1 LQRNGAHVRDL
12 GEAAAAPPQERDVR
26 SVLAIKGFRRLWISL
41 SLSSLGDWLGFL
53 AITSLA
59 SQLVSSDS
67 EKLYATGGVLFVRL
81 LPALLIGPIAGA
93 WADRFN
99 RRWTMVVTDVI
110 RFGLYVSIPFWPSL
124 PWLFAATFL
133 IECAS
138 LFWIPA
144 KEASIPNLVP
154 RDKLEDANQLNLVT
168 TYGFGA
174 VAAAVFSAL
183 AFVSRVLA
191 HNFSFFR
198 SNPVDLA
205 LYIDALTFAIS
216 ALTIVNLSEIDR
228 ARPSFEVA
236 DSETEADSEQIGFAQ
251 SITEGARY
259 LGTQRWL
266 KGLVLGISGATGAG
280 AAVIGLSQ
288 AFAKQ
293 DLQGGNAAYGTLF
306 GTVFVGLAAGM
317 FLGPRL
323 IGSFPRRR
331 MVGLAIAACG
341 VTLAVDAVVPNLALA
356 IVMTGL
362 LGFWAG
368 TVWVVAL
375 TLVGLD
381 VADDIRG
388 RTFAFIYNL
397 MRLVLLVMVFVAPF
411 IAGRIGE
418 HVLTIDRARIRI
430 DGVTLTLFG
439 AGVVAVILGIVC
451 YRLMDDRADV
461 PLRTDLMAALRR
473 RSPQVGRGT
482 AEGLFIAFE
491 GGEGAGKSTQV
502 RRLAE
507 TLTSAGH
514 EVVMTAEPGATPV
527 GARLREVLL
536 DRSSAG
542 LTPVAEAMP
551 STPLTCSAPRSS
563 AGPSSSP
570 TATSTPRSPTSP
582 GGGSCRSPMS
592 AGSRPGRPAACIRTS
607 RSCSTSIRRWG
618 WPGRSGWVRPTG
630 SSLRRWSSTG
640 GSGSASSPSLG
651 MAGVATSSWMPGC
664 RPSASTRSWS
674 SGCSRCSRTGS
685 PCHRHK
691 PRRLT
696 RRTSE
701 PAREQLR
708 APGRAGPR
716 GGTARAGGGRGG
728 CRRPR

>member
-1 LQRNGAHVRDL
+1 VRGL
-12 GEAAAAPPQERDVR
+12 GEAAAAPPLEREVR

-59 SQLVSSDS
+59 SELVGGYSHR
-67 EKLYATGGVLFVRL
+67 LYAVAAVLFVRL
-81 LPALLIGPIAGA
+81 VPALIIGPIAGA

-99 RRWTMVVTDVI
+99 RRLTMVVTDLI
-110 RFGLYVSIPFWPSL
+110 RFGLYVSIPLWQSL

-154 RDKLEDANQLNLVT
+154 RNKLEDANQLNLVT

-174 VAAAVFSAL
+174 VAAVVFSSL
-183 AFVSRVLA
+183 AFLTRVLA

-198 SNPVDLA
+198 TNPVDLA

-216 ALTIVNLSEIDR
+216 AVTIVNLSELDR
-228 ARPSFEVA
+228 VRAAPVDTTASPA
-236 DSETEADSEQIGFAQ
+236 DNEQIGFWH
-251 SITEGARY
+251 SIKEGAHY
-259 LGTQRWL
+259 LGTERWL
-266 KGLVLGISGATGAG
+266 KGLVIGISGATGAG

-288 AFAKQ
+288 AFAH
-293 DLQGGNAAYGTLF
+293 DLGGGNAAYGTLF

-331 MVGLAIAACG
+331 VVGLAISACG
-341 VTLAVDAVVPNLALA
+341 VTLAVNAVIPNLALA

-368 TVWVVAL
+368 MVWVVAL
-375 TLVGLD
+375 TLVGAD
-381 VADDIRG
+381 VADNIRG

-397 MRLVLLVMVFVAPF
+397 MRLVLLAMVALSPV
-411 IAGRIGE
+411 IAGRIGL
-418 HVLTIDRARIRI
+418 HVLTVDRARIRM

-439 AGVVAVILGIVC
+439 AGVIAVVMGIVC
-451 YRLMDDRADV
+451 FRLMDDRSDV
-461 PLRTDLMAALRR
+461 PLRTDLLAALRR

-482 AEGLFIAFE
+482 TAGLFIAFE

-507 TLTSAGH
+507 VLTAAGH
-514 EVVMTAEPGATPV
+514 EVVVTAEPGATPV

-542 LTPVAEAMP
+542 LTPVAEAMLYAADRAQHTTDVLRP
-551 STPLTCSAPRSS
+551 AIERGAIVITDRYVDSSIAYQSGGRELLESDVRRLSSLATGGLRPDVTVLLDIDPAVGIARAQRLGPADRLESEALEFHRRVRRCFLTLARHGRSQYVVIN
-563 AGPSSSP
+563 
-570 TATSTPRSPTSP
+570 ATSPPERIHAMVLERVLPYLSP
-582 GGGSCRSPMS
+582 
-592 AGSRPGRPAACIRTS
+592 AALVRPARNE
-607 RSCSTSIRRWG
+607 
-618 WPGRSGWVRPTG
+618 PVDPTY
-630 SSLRRWSSTG
+630 
-640 GSGSASSPSLG
+640 
-651 MAGVATSSWMPGC
+651 AGTLP
-664 RPSASTRSWS
+664 
-674 SGCSRCSRTGS
+674 
-685 PCHRHK
+685 
-691 PRRLT
+691 
-696 RRTSE
+696 
-701 PAREQLR
+701 
-708 APGRAGPR
+708 
-716 GGTARAGGGRGG
+716 
-728 CRRPR
+728 

>member
-1 LQRNGAHVRDL
+1 VRGL
-12 GEAAAAPPQERDVR
+12 GEAAAAPPLEREVR

-59 SQLVSSDS
+59 SELVGGYSHR
-67 EKLYATGGVLFVRL
+67 LYAVAGVLFVRL
-81 LPALLIGPIAGA
+81 LPALIIGPIAGA

-99 RRWTMVVTDVI
+99 RRLTMVVTDLI
-110 RFGLYVSIPFWPSL
+110 RFGLYVSIPLWQSL

-154 RDKLEDANQLNLVT
+154 RNKLEDANQLNLVT

-174 VAAAVFSAL
+174 VAAAVFSSL
-183 AFVSRVLA
+183 AFLTRVLA

-198 SNPVDLA
+198 TNPVDLA

-216 ALTIVNLSEIDR
+216 AVTIVNLSELDR
-228 ARPSFEVA
+228 VRAAPVDA
-236 DSETEADSEQIGFAQ
+236 TIPPGDNEQIGFWR
-251 SITEGARY
+251 SIKEGAQY

-266 KGLVLGISGATGAG
+266 KGLVIGISGATGAG

-288 AFAKQ
+288 AFAK
-293 DLQGGNAAYGTLF
+293 DLGGGNAAYGTLF

-331 MVGLAIAACG
+331 VVGLAISACG
-341 VTLAVDAVVPNLALA
+341 VTLAINAVVPNLALA

-368 TVWVVAL
+368 MVWVVAL
-375 TLVGLD
+375 TLVGAD

-397 MRLVLLVMVFVAPF
+397 MRLVLLAMVALSPV
-411 IAGRIGE
+411 IAGRIGL
-418 HVLTIDRARIRI
+418 HVLTVDRARIRM

-439 AGVVAVILGIVC
+439 AGVIAFVMGIVC
-451 YRLMDDRADV
+451 FRLMDDRSDV
-461 PLRTDLMAALRR
+461 PLRTDLLAALRR

-482 AEGLFIAFE
+482 TAGLFIAFE

-502 RRLAE
+502 HRLAE
-507 TLTSAGH
+507 VLTAAGH
-514 EVVMTAEPGATPV
+514 EVVVTAEPGATPV

-536 DRSSAG
+536 ARSSAG
-542 LTPVAEAMP
+542 LTPVAEAMLYAADRAQHTTDVLRP
-551 STPLTCSAPRSS
+551 AIERGAIVITDRYVDSSIAYQSGGRELLESDVRRLSTWATGGLRPDITVLLDIDPAVGLARAQRLGPADRLESETLEFHRRVRRCFLMLARHGRSS
-563 AGPSSSP
+563 YVVID
-570 TATSTPRSPTSP
+570 ATSPPERIHSMVLERVLGYLPP
-582 GGGSCRSPMS
+582 
-592 AGSRPGRPAACIRTS
+592 AVLQRPGESKP
-607 RSCSTSIRRWG
+607 
-618 WPGRSGWVRPTG
+618 VDPTY
-630 SSLRRWSSTG
+630 
-640 GSGSASSPSLG
+640 
-651 MAGVATSSWMPGC
+651 AGTLP
-664 RPSASTRSWS
+664 
-674 SGCSRCSRTGS
+674 
-685 PCHRHK
+685 
-691 PRRLT
+691 
-696 RRTSE
+696 
-701 PAREQLR
+701 
-708 APGRAGPR
+708 
-716 GGTARAGGGRGG
+716 
-728 CRRPR
+728 